1 MLEFKK
7 ISIEDKKIFDK
18 YRSVDKTNYS
28 ESSFTTLF
36 IWNEY
41 YNLETAEN
49 GEFFFMR
56 FNKKGKPAEY
66 FYPIGNGNIEKA
78 IYMLGEC
85 AKSRGEKLNFGLVS
99 KENAQ
104 KLRIMLGDG
113 FEFTPNRNCADYIYL
128 SEKLISLSGRKLH
141 SKKNHYNYFVEN
153 YDYTY
158 TPVEDAEL
166 LNKCAQKAYKWVLAK
181 EKNKN
186 SFEIGAMRAYFEN
199 YDALGQKG
207 AVITV
212 DGEIVAMSFGERI
225 NDDCALIQIELA
237 DENYRGAYQAI
248 NKLFCENEWKDCTYI
263 NREEDMGIEGLRRA
277 KESYMP
283 VCLAEKYFV
292 TQK

>member
-18 YRSVDKTNYS
+18 YRSVDKTNCS
-28 ESSFTTLF
+28 ESSFATLF

-49 GEFFFMR
+49 GEFFFIR

-66 FYPIGNGNIEKA
+66 FYPIGKGNIEKA
-78 IYMLGEC
+78 IYELGEM
-85 AKSRGEKLNFGLVS
+85 AKSRNEKLNFGLVS

-104 KLRIMLGDG
+104 KLKIMLGDA
-113 FEFTPNRNCADYIYL
+113 FEFVSNRNCADYIYL

-153 YDYTY
+153 YNYAY
-158 TPVEDAEL
+158 MPVNDREL
-166 LNKCAQKAYKWVLAK
+166 LEKCAQKAYEWVLAK

-199 YDALGQKG
+199 YDELEQKG

-212 DGEIVAMSFGERI
+212 DGEIVAMTFGERI
-225 NDDCALIQIELA
+225 NEDCALIQIELA
-237 DENYRGAYQAI
+237 NENYRGAYQAI

-283 VCLAEKYFV
+283 VSLAEKYFI

>member
-7 ISIEDKKIFDK
+7 ISIDDKKIFDK
-18 YRSVDKTNYS
+18 YRSVDKTNCS
-28 ESSFTTLF
+28 ESSFATLF

-49 GEFFFMR
+49 GEFFFIR

-78 IYMLGEC
+78 IHLLDEY
-85 AKSRGEKLNFGLVS
+85 AKSRNEKLNFGLVS

-104 KLRIMLGDG
+104 KLKMMLGSG
-113 FEFTPNRNCADYIYL
+113 FEFAQNRNCADYIYL
-128 SEKLISLSGRKLH
+128 SEKLIALSGRKLH

-153 YDYTY
+153 YNYTY

-166 LNKCAQKAYKWVLAK
+166 LNKCAQKAYAWVLAK

-199 YDALGQKG
+199 YGALKQKG

-212 DGEIVAMSFGERI
+212 DGEIVAMSFGEKI

-237 DENYRGAYQAI
+237 DESYRGAYQAI
-248 NKLFCENEWKDCTYI
+248 NKLFCEKEWKDCTYI

-283 VCLAEKYFV
+283 VELAEKYFI